1 MLALVSCETPAAGTQ
16 ERRYARGRRRGRGVV
31 EWGGERYIVV
41 VCDVLVSDFMSVA
54 DAVGAR
60 FFSLSVLDSIF

>member
-1 MLALVSCETPAAGTQ
+1 M
-16 ERRYARGRRRGRGVV
+16 V

-54 DAVGAR
+54 DVVGAR
-60 FFSLSVLDSIF
+60 FFSMSVLDSIF